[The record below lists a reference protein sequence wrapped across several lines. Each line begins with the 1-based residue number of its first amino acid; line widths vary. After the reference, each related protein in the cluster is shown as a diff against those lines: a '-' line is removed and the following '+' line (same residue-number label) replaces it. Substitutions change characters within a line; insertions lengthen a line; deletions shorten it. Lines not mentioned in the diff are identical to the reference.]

1 MGCEHCSEFFRE
13 EEIVSKNKDNKNCSL
28 KDLEPQDIIITEK
41 GKSNK
46 KIRNISRI
54 LTSSSKDVNKI
65 KNTKFNLEVLDE
77 INKYRLIHG
86 VEELV
91 MDENINK
98 ISQKYAEKMARE
110 SELELSGNKFKE
122 KELGEIIFSC
132 KEDISPKELVDI
144 WYNNG
149 SKNYDYKK
157 EPIVCSNFTQ
167 LIWKNSKQFG
177 LGHILTR
184 DNTLYVVANFYPEG
198 NIKEQFLKNVFPIVK
213 ERKYSKS
220 EENDNSSYYSMTT
233 KFIEEALSSHNE
245 IREKHNSPPLILN
258 PTLSTLAQNH
268 SEFLA
273 KEKKLSFSNNKL
285 NKEKIG
291 ENLFVG
297 NKNYNGEEVTSFWYK
312 GNIKYNFRNLN
323 DNNYDDIEINNFTQL
338 IWKNTKEVGFG
349 LSYDKKG
356 NFYVVANYFPC
367 GNIEGQYQYNV
378 LPY

>member
-1 MGCEHCSEFFRE
+1 MGCEYCSEFRKE
-13 EEIVSKNKDNKNCSL
+13 EEIISKNKDKKNP
-28 KDLEPQDIIITEK
+28 DLQENTLTDLD
-41 GKSNK
+41 KSNK
-46 KIRNISRI
+46 NINNISKV
-54 LTSSSKDVNKI
+54 LTSSSKNVNKI
-65 KNTKFNLEVLDE
+65 KNAQFNLEVLDE
-77 INKYRLIHG
+77 INKYRLKHG

-91 MDENINK
+91 MNEKINK

-110 SELELSGNKFKE
+110 SELELSGNKYKE

-132 KEDISPKELVDI
+132 KDDITPKELVDI

-149 SKNYDYKK
+149 SKNYNYKK
-157 EPIVCSNFTQ
+157 EPTVCNNFTQ
-167 LIWKNSKQFG
+167 LIWRNSKQFG
-177 LGHILTR
+177 LGHIITR

-198 NIKEQFLKNVFPIVK
+198 NIKEQFLKNVCPIVK
-213 ERKYSKS
+213 DRKYSKS
-220 EENDNSSYYSMTT
+220 EENDNTSYYSITT
-233 KFIEEALSSHNE
+233 KFIEEALSAHNDL
-245 IREKHNSPPLILN
+245 REKHNSPPLILN

-291 ENLFVG
+291 ENLFMG

-312 GNIKYNFRNLN
+312 GNIKYDFRNLN

-349 LSYDKKG
+349 FSYDKKG
-356 NFYVVANYFPC
+356 NFYVVANYYPC